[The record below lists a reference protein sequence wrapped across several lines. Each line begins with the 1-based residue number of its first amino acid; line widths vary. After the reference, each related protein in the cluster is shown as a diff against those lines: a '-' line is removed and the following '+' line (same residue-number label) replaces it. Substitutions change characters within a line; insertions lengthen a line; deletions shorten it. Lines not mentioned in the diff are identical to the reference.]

1 MSKLNDLITKLCP
14 NGVPYRKLGEIVD
27 ILDSKRKPVKRGSRV
42 SGKYPYYGANGVQDY
57 INDYLFDGEFLLV
70 GEDGSVITDKGTP
83 ILNWANGKIWVNNH
97 AHVLQEKADKQYML
111 RYIKYALEC
120 KNIAKLI
127 HGAIPKLNQQT
138 LKSIEIPVPPLPV
151 QSEVVRILDAFTELE
166 AELEAELAGRKEQYE
181 YYRDYLL
188 DEKNLE
194 AMDGKPVETK
204 KLNEVF
210 DSFNGMGGVSNKWAD
225 DGNCQFI
232 DYKNVYDN
240 TKVDVSNTPYAT
252 VKKIPNQRVVK
263 QGDILCT
270 CASETPNECALSAV
284 VEDNIRDNI
293 FLDDHLFGLRVKE
306 EYADLIDTTFINYYF
321 TIFNHRKNVFKAVRG
336 VTRYYID
343 TKAFMRIP
351 IPVPSLATQERVVGI
366 LDRFDALTT
375 SLTDGIP
382 AEIAMRREQYEYYRS
397 RLLDFPRLPEDSDS
411 DGDSNGE

>member
-1 MSKLNDLITKLCP
+1 MSELNDLITKLCP
-14 NGVPYRKLGEIVD
+14 DGVPYKKLNEVLNYEQPSKYLVSSKNYSDEYSTPVLTAGKTFILGYTDEINGIYQASKDNPVIIFDDFTTDFKWVD
-27 ILDSKRKPVKRGSRV
+27 FPFKAKSSGMKMLTPIDSNMCCFRYV
-42 SGKYPYYGANGVQDY
+42 YYAM
-57 INDYLFDGEFLLV
+57 
-70 GEDGSVITDKGTP
+70 SVINFVPSEHKRHW
-83 ILNWANGKIWVNNH
+83 IS
-97 AHVLQEKADKQYML
+97 QYS
-111 RYIKYALEC
+111 
-120 KNIAKLI
+120 NF
-127 HGAIPKLNQQT
+127 AIPL
-138 LKSIEIPVPPLPV
+138 PPLPV
-151 QSEVVRILDAFTELE
+151 QEEIVRILDSFTELE
-166 AELEAELAGRKEQYE
+166 AELEAELADRKKQYE
-181 YYRDYLL
+181 YYRDHLL
-188 DEKNLE
+188 DKKNLE
-194 AMDGKPVETK
+194 HMDGKPVEMR

-252 VKKIPNQRVVK
+252 VKKISNQRVIK

-270 CASETPNECALSAV
+270 CASEVPNECALSAV
-284 VEDNIRDNI
+284 VEDDIRDNI

-343 TKAFMRIP
+343 TKAFMKIP
-351 IPVPSLATQERVVGI
+351 IPVPSLATQKRVVDI
-366 LDRFDALTT
+366 LDRFDTLTT

-397 RLLDFPRLPEDSDS
+397 RLLDFPRLPDGSVS
-411 DGDSNGE
+411 DGDGE